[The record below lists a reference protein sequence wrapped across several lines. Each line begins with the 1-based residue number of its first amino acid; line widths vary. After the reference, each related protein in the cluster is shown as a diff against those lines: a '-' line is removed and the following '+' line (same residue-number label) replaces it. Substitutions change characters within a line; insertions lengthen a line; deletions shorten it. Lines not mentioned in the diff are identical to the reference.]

1 MTLIGRDFGAKHPNH
16 MVFVDGDQIPASAIF
31 VYNHTFIMFR
41 MPPGLGN
48 RNLTVSVAGQV
59 PEVNPRTAM
68 HFFPPLLLALTP
80 NMTGTDG
87 GAEIELLG
95 ANFGTPDLA
104 HVAKMHVKFHRSVC
118 TLLSADCSRE
128 DLCDCTVL
136 THSHERIVIR
146 CVVGVKVLCDGGIA
160 GTK

>member
-1 MTLIGRDFGAKHPNH
+1 MTLFGRDFGAWNPSSHL
-16 MVFVDGDQIPASAIF
+16 VFVDEDQIPTSAIY
-31 VYNHTFIMFR
+31 VYNHTTIMFR

-48 RNLTVSVAGQV
+48 RNITVVVAGQA
-59 PEVNPRTAM
+59 PAVNPRTAM
-68 HFFPPLLLALTP
+68 HFFPPLLLSLTP

-87 GAEIELLG
+87 GEEVILSG
-95 ANFGTPDLA
+95 ANFGNPDLA
-104 HVAKMHVKFHRSVC
+104 HVAKMYVKFHNSVC

-146 CVVGVKVLCDGGIA
+146 
-160 GTK
+160 